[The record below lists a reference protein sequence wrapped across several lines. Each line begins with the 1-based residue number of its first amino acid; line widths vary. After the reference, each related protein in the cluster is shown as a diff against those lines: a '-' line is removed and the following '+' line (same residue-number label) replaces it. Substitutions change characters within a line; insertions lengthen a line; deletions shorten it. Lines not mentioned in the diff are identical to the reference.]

1 MTITSICKNF
11 YLKYFHPISKLTPDI
26 PWLMFLPMLKPPG
39 SRHIGNIYPP
49 PPKIHISPEKG
60 PSYKEIN
67 HLPTI
72 HFQRICLFSADM
84 YYQQFMFYLKFQL
97 NLLFHPG
104 LNPLV
109 FHVSSPPIAIANKK
123 MDVSENSGIPTSSI
137 LISFSIINPSIL
149 GYIYIYIPIFET
161 THIFV
166 ETKPQRWRRCRRF
179 WRCSKSFWRPPGS
192 PGPFRASLPFA
203 ARRHGVNNPA
213 TDPLRSPSP
222 YRSIHELVD
231 LFCSL

>member
-1 MTITSICKNF
+1 M
-11 YLKYFHPISKLTPDI
+11 
-26 PWLMFLPMLKPPG
+26 
-39 SRHIGNIYPP
+39 
-49 PPKIHISPEKG
+49 
-60 PSYKEIN
+60 N

-72 HFQRICLFSADM
+72 HFLLVSGRVLSTFHILSQIPTQLAVSSCIKPVGFPCFFPTKAIGNIWMFPKIVVPLS
-84 YYQQFMFYLKFQL
+84 YQLSYPF
-97 NLLFHPG
+97 
-104 LNPLV
+104 V
-109 FHVSSPPIAIANKK
+109 FHYKPIHF
-123 MDVSENSGIPTSSI
+123 G
-137 LISFSIINPSIL
+137 
-149 GYIYIYIPIFET
+149 IYIYTPIFET
-161 THIFV
+161 TPNIFHI
-166 ETKPQRWRRCRRF
+166 TKPQLWCGMF